1 MGKAPSLAIST
12 ELLEGLAPKEAARR
26 ARAGLRG
33 GDLGHRVAAFYLA
46 DLIEREGFLELGYTS
61 VSDFARRYL
70 RQPASTITKLAR
82 VGCALRSLPVIDA
95 FFEADRITWTQVKD
109 LVRVATPETERA
121 WAEWAENRST
131 RQVTAQVERSEKGDL
146 PTAPSRRRIH
156 QPTVHVGA
164 DLSGTRF
171 RIWELSR
178 AKLEAQYGGPLS
190 DRDMMMHV
198 AQLIQLQRPD
208 GTVPGWSRVNDRH
221 YLLHVYPRGLGSD
234 ELVAVGA
241 EGEEIEIDPAELEWS
256 PSLPSLPSPPS
267 PGAVVAAVDPAA
279 VDPENY
285 GPLVP
290 EAERDAPTDPDLR
303 EEILRRDAYSC
314 RCCGSKDNVT
324 VHHRVWLS
332 YGGKTTPSNLFAACE
347 GCHSLIHDRRL
358 IALGDPE
365 GELYFLDREGGSR
378 ERAPTQPVELQVK
391 PAATATAARTES
403 QLVDL
408 DRLPAEVDADW
419 WIRHEHL
426 LSWHERSSE
435 LLLKSGF
442 AREVAAQ
449 AGRGQVARPASRLSE
464 LVGQTEVRERL
475 EVAIGAA
482 RLRGEQPR
490 HLLFAGGPGLG
501 KTSFA
506 QAVAA
511 ELEAPL
517 ITLAAPHVRTPD
529 ALVRALVSIPER
541 GVLFLDEVHALP
553 ARTAEVLYEALDA
566 GALSMPVRQ
575 GSRVRVLAIRLRPF
589 TLIGATTELDQLT
602 RPLLSRLDVLRVEPY
617 SAEELATILDRAARG
632 HGLELTPDGAERL
645 ALASR
650 DTPRRALT
658 LLRAVRD
665 EASMAQVTVADEV
678 VVERALTRQGVD
690 ADGLD
695 RLDRRY
701 LGLLK
706 AARQPMGLRTLA
718 ARLDVPEET
727 LRTVYEP
734 HLVRRG
740 LVRVTPA
747 GRVRGS
753 GQSAAPAA
761 VHSAASA
768 EGSAA

>member
-1 MGKAPSLAIST
+1 MRKAPSLTIST

-82 VGCALRSLPVIDA
+82 VGRSLRSLPVIDA

-121 WAEWAENRST
+121 WAEWAEERTT

-171 RIWELSR
+171 RIWELAR

-190 DRDMMMHV
+190 DGDMMMHV
-198 AQLIQLQRPD
+198 AQLIQLLRPD
-208 GTVPGWSRVNDRH
+208 GTVPGWTRVNDKH
-221 YLLHVYPRGLGSD
+221 YLLHVYPRGFGSD
-234 ELVAVGA
+234 ELVAVDA
-241 EGEEIEIDPAELEWS
+241 EGEEIDIDPVELRRSLSPLS
-256 PSLPSLPSPPS
+256 PSPS
-267 PGAVVAAVDPAA
+267 PGAVVAELDPAK
-279 VDPENY
+279 VDPENH

-290 EAERDAPTDPDLR
+290 EAERDVPTDPDLR
-303 EEILRRDAYSC
+303 EQILKRDAYSC

-332 YGGKTTPSNLFAACE
+332 YGGRTTPSNLFAACE

-365 GELYFLDREGGSR
+365 GELCFLDREGGSR
-378 ERAPTQPVELQVK
+378 ERAPTQPVELRVV

-403 QLVDL
+403 KLVDL
-408 DRLPAEVDADW
+408 DHLPAQVDADW
-419 WIRHEHL
+419 WTRHEHL

-442 AREVAAQ
+442 AREVTAQ
-449 AGRGQVARPASRLSE
+449 PGRGQVAQAASPLSE
-464 LVGQTEVRERL
+464 LVGQTDVRERL

-482 RLRGEQPR
+482 RLRGEQPG
-490 HLLFAGGPGLG
+490 HLLFAGAPGLG
-501 KTSFA
+501 KTSLA

-517 ITLAAPHVRTPD
+517 VKLAAPHVRTPD
-529 ALVRALVSIPER
+529 ALVRALVSVPER

-566 GALSMPVRQ
+566 GTLSLPVRQ
-575 GSRVRVLAIRLRPF
+575 GSRVRALEIRLRPF

-617 SAEELATILDRAARG
+617 SAEELATILDRAARE
-632 HGLELTPDGAERL
+632 HGLELTPEGAERL

-650 DTPRRALT
+650 DTPRRALA

-665 EASMAQVTVADEV
+665 EASMAQVTVADGV
-678 VVERALTRQGVD
+678 VVERALTRQGVS

-701 LGLLK
+701 LGLLE

-747 GRVRGS
+747 GRVRGAL
-753 GQSAAPAA
+753 QSAAPAA
-761 VHSAASA
+761 AHSAASA
-768 EGSAA
+768 EDSAA